1 MNTAQSSEEIMH
13 QVIEKFSKE
22 KGFPEGYCNV
32 TSKALI
38 DILRSEGKEVRL
50 QFSYL
55 EKGEGH
61 CFVVERD
68 WDKEI
73 ILDPT
78 YAQYDKNYS
87 QGFSGEKF
95 PNPDLEQNRSE
106 KEEFMK
112 TQGKRLEEWVYDN
125 IFKNK
130 WT

>member
-1 MNTAQSSEEIMH
+1 MNIAQSSEKFMQQI
-13 QVIEKFSKE
+13 IEKFSKQ
-22 KGFPEGYCNV
+22 KDFPEGYCNV

-95 PNPDLEQNRSE
+95 PNPELEQNRLE

-112 TQGKRLEEWVYDN
+112 TQEKRLEEWVYED
-125 IFKNK
+125 IFKK
-130 WT
+130 K

>member
-1 MNTAQSSEEIMH
+1 MNIAQSSEKFMQQI
-13 QVIEKFSKE
+13 IEKFSKQ
-22 KGFPEGYCNV
+22 KDFPEGYCNV

-95 PNPDLEQNRSE
+95 PNPELEQNRLE

-112 TQGKRLEEWVYDN
+112 TQEKRFEEWVYEN
-125 IFKNK
+125 IFKK
-130 WT
+130 K